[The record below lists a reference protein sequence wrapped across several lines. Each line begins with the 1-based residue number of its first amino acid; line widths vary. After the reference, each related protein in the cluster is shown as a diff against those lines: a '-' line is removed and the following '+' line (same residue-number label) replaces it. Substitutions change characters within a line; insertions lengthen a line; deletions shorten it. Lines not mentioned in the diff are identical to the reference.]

1 MFCDYKHLDAFM
13 FYYMLITWL
22 LLPIILKKKK
32 KKKKKKN
39 YVATFVY
46 QNITSYSY
54 LVFYR
59 TIEVGI
65 L

>member
-1 MFCDYKHLDAFM
+1 M
-13 FYYMLITWL
+13 
-22 LLPIILKKKK
+22 
-32 KKKKKKN
+32 KKKN